1 MKRFF
6 TLFALSLLCVVQS
19 LAYDAYIDGIYYNLD
34 KSKGTAEV
42 TCVYNLSDDNWAT
55 YVGNVVIPNN
65 VEYDGNSYNVT
76 SIGTSAFYNCSNLF
90 SITIP
95 EGVTTIASY
104 AFYHCWNLSSIDIP
118 EGVTTIGEHAFS
130 ECQSLSSITIPE
142 GVTTIEEEAF
152 YKCYSLSS
160 IEMPPSVTFIGENA
174 FGRCSSLSSIYIK
187 DVTTWCNIEGLSG
200 LADSGA
206 SSKTLYVNG
215 EVAKDVIIEEGAT
228 SIPNYA
234 FQNFRH
240 IQHVSIPSS
249 VTSIGYRAFYS
260 CSSLSSIEIL
270 EGVVLIG
277 DQAFKECSSLS
288 SIEMP
293 KGVNSI
299 GNSAF
304 ENCSSLESIEIPLSV
319 TSIGYS
325 AFYGCSTLSSIK
337 IPKGVTSIGDR
348 TFYKCFSLSSVEI
361 PNGVTRIGEY
371 AFYECS
377 ALWKVKMEGS
387 TPPAVFRS
395 TFEIEILPSFVVPD
409 AAYDD
414 YTATWPDYAGQITIA
429 SQCEREVTITAQ
441 DAESAIH
448 KAVGEENLRHVLSLR
463 VNGSINGY
471 DIMIMR
477 NKMINLRH
485 LDLSNA
491 SIVGNDYEYYTG
503 YHTSDNEIGPYAFYN
518 LPNLFCVKL
527 PEVTAIRQYA
537 FAINSNLREIN
548 LPESLTTLA
557 YNSFENCRSL
567 PSIEIPGGVKTIG
580 SYAFSGCS
588 ALKTLTLNE
597 GLIEIGK
604 ATFDGCKITD
614 IRFPESLT
622 TIGYYAFRGNSFE
635 EVNLPPNLN
644 TIEGYAFLSCPNLNV
659 VRLNPMLKN
668 ISNSAFSSCNAL
680 KKVYTYT
687 LEPTDIQQNT
697 FSAYK
702 TADLY
707 VPTPSYYTYY
717 YNTQWSQFLSV
728 NKTDEEYDFKSFYI
742 TKDYEMDDNTGIL
755 GGDPDAEL
763 NENSGL
769 INSGSETQELGT
781 VTMRFNGNNGSASI
795 IANGNLT
802 AEKIKVEITVTGN
815 KWHFFCFPF
824 DVPLSGVHSSG
835 NKAYVFRHYN
845 AEKRAAGASGWENL
859 PSDQEVLKA
868 GEGYIF
874 QANGNTTLTVEV
886 DNKTTF
892 VGENVA
898 AALKVQDAANVAN
911 ASWNFK
917 GNPGYAYFDI
927 DDLGFTAPITVW
939 DPNTNNYVA
948 LRPGDDDAFLH
959 PFQAFFV
966 QKPEGTDALTFNAED
981 RTTYHGSQKKM
992 AKKVAHRRAKADAD
1006 NPRKLINLVLTDGQT
1021 TDKTRVVFNDEKSM
1035 AYEMECDA
1043 AKFAST
1049 GVPQLYSLDGNNTH
1063 YSINERPYGDGTVR
1077 LGFTAD
1083 KAGRFAIEA
1092 QRMDANCYL
1101 RDLEN
1106 GVTHDLRM
1114 GAYEFE
1120 SKAGTFESR
1129 FMLVNADVTD
1139 GLKSVN
1145 VDEVAKD
1152 AVIYD
1157 LQGRRVQHA
1166 QRGVFIINGK
1176 KLNVK

>member
-1 MKRFF
+1 MKRYF
-6 TLFALSLLCVVQS
+6 TLLALSLLCVVQS
-19 LAYDAYIDGIYYNLD
+19 FAYDAYIDGIYYNFNNTQ
-34 KSKGTAEV
+34 GTAEV
-42 TCVYNLSDDNWAT
+42 TFKSQYYSSEANLNAYQGD
-55 YVGNVVIPNN
+55 VVIPSTVDYNN
-65 VEYDGNSYNVT
+65 RSYNVIKICQDAFFNCPALT
-76 SIGTSAFYNCSNLF
+76 SVEIH
-90 SITIP
+90 
-95 EGVTTIASY
+95 EGVTMIALH
-104 AFYHCWNLSSIDIP
+104 AFYDCS
-118 EGVTTIGEHAFS
+118 
-130 ECQSLSSITIPE
+130 SLSSITIPE
-142 GVTTIEEEAF
+142 SMT
-152 YKCYSLSS
+152 S
-160 IEMPPSVTFIGENA
+160 IADNA
-174 FGRCSSLSSIYIK
+174 FVNCSSLSSIYINDFAALWK
-187 DVTTWCNIEGLSG
+187 ITGWRNLFS
-200 LADSGA
+200 SGA
-206 SSKTLYVNG
+206 LVYING
-215 EVAKDVIIEEGAT
+215 EVVTDVVIEEGTT
-228 SIPNYA
+228 SIPDYA
-234 FQNFRH
+234 FQNIKN
-240 IQHVSIPSS
+240 IQTVSIPSS
-249 VTSIGYRAFYS
+249 VTSIGS
-260 CSSLSSIEIL
+260 
-270 EGVVLIG
+270 
-277 DQAFKECSSLS
+277 
-288 SIEMP
+288 
-293 KGVNSI
+293 
-299 GNSAF
+299 SAF
-304 ENCSSLESIEIPLSV
+304 ANCTSLVKV
-319 TSIGYS
+319 T
-325 AFYGCSTLSSIK
+325 
-337 IPKGVTSIGDR
+337 
-348 TFYKCFSLSSVEI
+348 
-361 PNGVTRIGEY
+361 
-371 AFYECS
+371 
-377 ALWKVKMEGS
+377 MEGL
-387 TPPAVFRS
+387 TPPAVTSS
-395 TFEIEILPSFVVPD
+395 TFGTQTSIVVPD
-409 AAYDD
+409 AAYNV
-414 YTATWPDYAGQITIA
+414 YTAAWTNYVNQITIA
-429 SQCEREVTITAQ
+429 SQCEREVTVTAQ

-448 KAVGEENLRHVLSLR
+448 KAVGEENLRHVLSLK

-471 DIMIMR
+471 DIMVMR
-477 NKMINLRH
+477 NKMINLH
-485 LDLSNA
+485 NLDLSNA
-491 SIVGNDYEYYTG
+491 TIVGNDYEYYTG
-503 YHTSDNEIGPYAFYN
+503 CHTSDNEVGPYAFYN
-518 LPNLFCVKL
+518 LKLFCVKL
-527 PEVTAIRQYA
+527 PEVTTICQSAFSGCSNLREVTLPQSLTAIQYGA
-537 FAINSNLREIN
+537 FSSCSNLREIN

-557 YNSFENCRSL
+557 EYAFSYCTSL
-567 PSIEIPGGVKTIG
+567 SSVEIPGGVETIG
-580 SYAFSGCS
+580 SSAFRDCR

-597 GLIEIGK
+597 GLTNIRGS
-604 ATFDGCKITD
+604 AFFRCKITD

-622 TIGYYAFRGNSFE
+622 TINSYAFYGNSFE

-644 TIEGYAFLSCPNLNV
+644 TIGQYAFQDCSNLRV

-668 ISNSAFSSCNAL
+668 IADNTFNGCSAL
-680 KKVYTYT
+680 TKVYTYT
-687 LEPTDIQQNT
+687 LEPTDILQNT
-697 FSAYK
+697 FSTYQ

-781 VTMRFNGNNGSASI
+781 VTIRFNGNNGSASI

-824 DVPLSGVHSSG
+824 DVPLSGVSTSG

-845 AEKRAAGASGWENL
+845 AEKRATGASGWENL
-859 PSDQEVLKA
+859 PADQEVLKA

-911 ASWNFK
+911 ASWNFT

-927 DDLGFTAPITVW
+927 DDLGFSAPITVW

-981 RTTYHGSQKKM
+981 RTTYLASQKEM
-992 AKKVAHRRAKADAD
+992 ARKLTRRRAASTVD

-1077 LGFTAD
+1077 LGFTAN
-1083 KAGRFAIEA
+1083 KAGHFSIEA

-1101 RDLEN
+1101 RDLVT
-1106 GVTHDLRM
+1106 GVTHDLRT
-1114 GAYEFE
+1114 GAYDFE
-1120 SKAGTFESR
+1120 SKEGTFECR

-1145 VDEVAKD
+1145 ADEIAED

-1157 LQGRRVQHA
+1157 LQGRRVQRA
-1166 QRGVFIINGK
+1166 QRGVFVINGK